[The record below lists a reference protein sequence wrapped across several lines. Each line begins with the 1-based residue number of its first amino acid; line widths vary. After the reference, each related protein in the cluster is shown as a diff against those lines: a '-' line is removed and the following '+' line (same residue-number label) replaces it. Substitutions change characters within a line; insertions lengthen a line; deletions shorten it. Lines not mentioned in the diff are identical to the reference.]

1 MSTAKDI
8 TPEGSPLVVAD
19 VGNSRVKLGE
29 FAASELASAGTGP
42 LPHPLRA
49 QPFPVDWT
57 ESELDSFLPTPS
69 AYQWAIAS
77 VNHPV
82 ADRLLAWLA
91 RRDVHHP
98 RVLTHVDMP
107 LAIDVESPAKVGI
120 DRLANAVAVNRL
132 RPANS
137 GAIIIDLGTAIKVD
151 LVSAEGAFV
160 GGAILPGIA
169 MAARALHEFTH
180 LLPLVTVSEPP
191 DPLGKSTAKAMSAG
205 LYWGAVGAVRE
216 LVARLSDGRA
226 GMAIYLT
233 GGAAPNVSA
242 ILEQESEQP
251 PLFVP
256 HLTLSGIALATLRGP
271 SARTQ
276 P

>member
-1 MSTAKDI
+1 MSTAKDM
-8 TPEGSPLVVAD
+8 TPESLPLVVAD

-29 FAASELASAGTGP
+29 FASGERGSVAGGS

-57 ESELDSFLPTPS
+57 ESELDSFVPTPA
-69 AYQWAIAS
+69 AYRWAIAS

-91 RRDVHHP
+91 RRDVHNP
-98 RVLTHVDMP
+98 RVLSHVDMP
-107 LAIDVESPAKVGI
+107 LAIDVEAPAKVGI

-132 RPANS
+132 RPAGS

-151 LVSAEGAFV
+151 LVSAEGAFA

-180 LLPLVTVSEPP
+180 LLPLVSVSEPP

-216 LVARLSDGRA
+216 LVARLSDRRS

-242 ILEQESEQP
+242 ILEQESDQP
-251 PLFVP
+251 PLIVP
-256 HLTLSGIALATLRGP
+256 HLTLSGIVLATLRGP
-271 SARTQ
+271 ATRTRS
-276 P
+276 

>member
-1 MSTAKDI
+1 MSTAKEMM
-8 TPEGSPLVVAD
+8 PESLPLVVAD

-29 FAASELASAGTGP
+29 FAGGELAAAAGSP

-57 ESELDSFLPTPS
+57 ESELDSFLPNPS
-69 AYQWAIAS
+69 AYRWAIAS

-91 RRDVHHP
+91 RRDVDHP
-98 RVLTHVDMP
+98 RVLSHVDMP
-107 LAIDVESPAKVGI
+107 LVIDVEAPAKVGI

-132 RPANS
+132 RPEGS

-151 LVSAEGAFV
+151 LVSADGAFA

-191 DPLGKSTAKAMSAG
+191 EPLGKSTAKAMSSG

-216 LVARLSDGRA
+216 LVARLSDRRA

-233 GGAAPNVSA
+233 GGAAPNVSG
-242 ILEQESEQP
+242 ILEQESDQP

-256 HLTLSGIALATLRGP
+256 HLTLSGIALATLRG
-271 SARTQ
+271 SATRTLS
-276 P
+276 

>member
-1 MSTAKDI
+1 MNSAQAMSS
-8 TPEGSPLVVAD
+8 EGPPLIVAD

-29 FAASELASAGTGP
+29 FAPGELAAPASGP
-42 LPHPLRA
+42 LPHPHRA

-57 ESELDSFLPTPS
+57 ESELDSFLPVP
-69 AYQWAIAS
+69 AECRWAIAS

-91 RRDVHHP
+91 RRDVPQP
-98 RVLTHVDMP
+98 RVLSHVDMP
-107 LAIDVESPAKVGI
+107 LAIDVEAPAKVGI
-120 DRLANAVAVNRL
+120 DRLANAVAVNGL

-137 GAIIIDLGTAIKVD
+137 AAIIIDLGTAIKVD
-151 LVSAEGAFV
+151 LVSPAGAFA

-191 DPLGKSTAKAMSAG
+191 EPLGKSTVKAMSAG

-216 LVARLSDGRA
+216 LVARLSDHQA
-226 GMAIYLT
+226 GVAIYLT

-256 HLTLSGIALATLRGP
+256 HLTLSGIALAAQRNVSQRTLP
-271 SARTQ
+271 
-276 P
+276 